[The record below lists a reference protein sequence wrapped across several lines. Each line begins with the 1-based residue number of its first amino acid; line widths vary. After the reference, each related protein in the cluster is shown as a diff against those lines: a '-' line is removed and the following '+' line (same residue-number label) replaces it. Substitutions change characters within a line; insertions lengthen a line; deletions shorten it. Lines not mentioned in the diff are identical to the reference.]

1 MSSDDFTFFT
11 PAQLIEARHQS
22 IVTNKERIVCE
33 YTELF
38 ERITHEVQHEINAKL
53 MTATT
58 STWEQSDANQCSLRF
73 FANEL
78 VSNKLTETERDMIVS
93 YYSFNSHKNLD
104 QRLYDNVVS
113 TLSDKLIKLTYFQCD
128 LLIPI
133 ILKLAEIGYAIELG
147 LDQNDWGFIVN
158 WKLI

>member
-1 MSSDDFTFFT
+1 MSNDDFTFFT

-38 ERITHEVQHEINAKL
+38 ERITHEVQLEINAKL
-53 MTATT
+53 MAATT
-58 STWEQSDANQCSLRF
+58 STWEQSDATQCSLKF
-73 FANEL
+73 CANEL
-78 VSNKLTETERDMIVS
+78 VSNKLTETERVMIVS

-104 QRLYDNVVS
+104 ERLYDNVVL

-128 LLIPI
+128 LFIPI

-147 LDQNDWGFIVN
+147 LDQNDWGVIVN